1 MPNRAITGYVIA
13 LILLLFT
20 MPAHS
25 ADPGKN
31 QPAVSRA
38 NPAVESQLKAGDLYA
53 LVVCVSKYKDAKI
66 PKLDL
71 SDKDAIEFGDF
82 LKTQNQIFKNTNVTY
97 LLNEKATKSE
107 VEKYLYYT
115 LPKAG
120 KDDTVILYFSG
131 HGALDPFRP
140 NDFFFLPFDAE
151 SQYPGT
157 TSVKMSG
164 LEFLKGVNAERVLI
178 IADACY
184 AGGFSKE
191 KAKSLSPSLDLF
203 LREARSSSGR
213 AIITSARDDQ
223 FSWESPELRTSIFTH
238 YFLEGLK
245 GKADKN
251 HDGVVTLSE
260 AYEYAYSRTKDET
273 KGKQHPQF
281 EGKVVGAFPLSFVG
295 SRIPPTELKK
305 KLFRSVEAGN
315 ASNVEQLIAQ
325 VAEVDARDE
334 RNDTPLI
341 IACRHGQSEVAKLLL
356 SRRAE
361 VEAMNLSSSTA
372 LSCASQAGHEQ
383 VVRLLLAAGADV
395 NHKDADGF
403 TPLALAARQG
413 HMKIAEALLEEGAN
427 VKARTNNGDTPLS
440 LAAAGGHSEMAKLLL
455 EWGSDAK
462 TEDLDSATALVKAA
476 RCGHLDIVKILLARA
491 AGVKMAGGGPSE
503 RQLMLAVLRGDP
515 QRMNE
520 ILSQPVNVDAQTES
534 KDTAL
539 MFASSLGHSDAAK
552 ALISKGATVNLRGAN
567 EATALLRAAENGH
580 TDVVKILLDASAYAN
595 AQDVNGDTALILAAR
610 RGRMDAVKTLCSKEA
625 MVDARNN
632 DGDTPLIV
640 AARNG
645 HADVV
650 RFLVSVGAAV
660 DAKSKDG
667 DTSLIVASASGYS
680 DIVKFLVS
688 KEADTN
694 AKNNR
699 QKTAL
704 IKAIQNGHKPVVKI
718 LLSAGADA
726 AAQDWEGKNALTLA
740 LEAGRQEIID
750 LLKAKQ

>member
-1 MPNRAITGYVIA
+1 MPNRAITGCVIA

-20 MPAHS
+20 LPAHS
-25 ADPGKN
+25 ADPGKT
-31 QPAVSRA
+31 QPVASRA
-38 NPAVESQLKAGDLYA
+38 NLAVESQLKAGDLYA
-53 LVVCVSKYKDAKI
+53 LVVGVSKYKDSKV

-71 SDKDAIEFGDF
+71 SDKDAKEFGDF
-82 LKTQNQIFKNTNVTY
+82 LKTQNQIFKNTSVTY

-115 LPKAG
+115 LPKAEKG
-120 KDDTVILYFSG
+120 DTVILFFSG
-131 HGALDPFRP
+131 HGAFDPIRP
-140 NDFFFLPFDAE
+140 NDFLFLPFDAE
-151 SQYPGT
+151 PEYLGT

-191 KAKSLSPSLDLF
+191 KAKSLSPSLELF
-203 LREARSSSGR
+203 LQEARSSSGK
-213 AIITSARDDQ
+213 AIITSARHGEL
-223 FSWESPELRTSIFTH
+223 SWESPDFKNSIFTH
-238 YFLEGLK
+238 NFLEGLK
-245 GKADKN
+245 GKADKDR
-251 HDGVVTLSE
+251 DGVVTLNE

-295 SRIPPTELKK
+295 SRIPPSELKK

-325 VAEVDARDE
+325 VAEVDARDD

-356 SRRAE
+356 ARRAE
-361 VEAMNLSSSTA
+361 VDAMNLAGSTG

-383 VVRLLLAAGADV
+383 IVRLLLAAGADV
-395 NHKDADGF
+395 NRKDADGF
-403 TPLALAARQG
+403 TPLALAAKQG
-413 HMKIAEALLEEGAN
+413 HLKIAEALLEEGAN

-440 LAAAGGHSEMAKLLL
+440 LAAVSGHSEMAKLLL

-491 AGVKMAGGGPSE
+491 AGVKMASGGPAE

-520 ILSQPVNVDAQTES
+520 VLSKPVDVDAQTES

-539 MFASSLGHSDAAK
+539 MFASGLGHSEAAK
-552 ALISKGATVNLRGAN
+552 ALISKGARVNLQGAN
-567 EATALLRAAENGH
+567 ETTALLRAAENGH
-580 TDVVKILLDASAYAN
+580 ADVVKILLDASADLN
-595 AQDVNGDTALILAAR
+595 APDVNGDTALSLAAKK
-610 RGRMDAVKTLCSKEA
+610 GRMEAVKALCAKEA
-625 MVDARNN
+625 VVDARNK

-645 HADVV
+645 YVDVV
-650 RFLVSVGAAV
+650 RFLVSAGAEV

-667 DTSLIVASASGYS
+667 DTSLIVASAGGHAE
-680 DIVKFLVS
+680 IAKFLVS
-688 KEADTN
+688 KEADIN

-704 IKAIQNGHKPVVKI
+704 IKAIQNGHKSVVKI
-718 LLSAGADA
+718 LLSAGADP
-726 AAQDWEGKNALTLA
+726 AAQDWEGKNALTLG
-740 LEAGRQEIID
+740 LEAGRQEIVD
-750 LLKAKQ
+750 LLKTKQ